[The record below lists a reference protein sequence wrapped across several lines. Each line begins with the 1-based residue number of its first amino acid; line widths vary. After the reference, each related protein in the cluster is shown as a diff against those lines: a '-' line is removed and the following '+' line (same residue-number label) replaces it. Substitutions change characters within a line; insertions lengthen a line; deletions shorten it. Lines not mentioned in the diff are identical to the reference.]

1 MTHIDVLIDDNDDE
15 LFAGVFSP
23 LLFCL
28 DDLTRHEFNS
38 ALAAPQK
45 GEQENKK
52 QKRNETNWR
61 IVSCFKGGGLK
72 GMKKTT
78 QPKIVILF
86 ESPPFWISP
95 DKRERE
101 KIVQLHVLASRVI
114 KVVVV

>member
-72 GMKKTT
+72 GMKKNNTT
-78 QPKIVILF
+78 KNSYSIRIASILNLSRQ
-86 ESPPFWISP
+86 E
-95 DKRERE
+95 RERE
-101 KIVQLHVLASRVI
+101 NRAAARFGFPSN
-114 KVVVV
+114 

>member
-45 GEQENKK
+45 GEE
-52 QKRNETNWR
+52 E
-61 IVSCFKGGGLK
+61 
-72 GMKKTT
+72 KT
-78 QPKIVILF
+78 KN
-86 ESPPFWISP
+86 
-95 DKRERE
+95 KRETKQTE
-101 KIVQLHVLASRVI
+101 ESWAVSKEGG
-114 KVVVV
+114 